1 MSVEKGFTKENLDYY
16 LKELAKEFRKRNGRN
31 MPAEIV
37 LVGGAAILA
46 NYGFREMTYDIDAVI
61 TASSA
66 MREAVNAVGDR
77 LGLPNGWLNADF
89 KNTSSYSPKL
99 SQYSKYYCTY
109 SNVLNIRTISAEY
122 LVAMKLMSG
131 RRYKKDLSDI
141 IGILSE
147 QERMGKPLSYQ
158 QIDQAVRSLYGGWE
172 NISDYAV
179 QVLKAALD
187 SENLKE
193 LFMEQERE
201 EALSKQAVLQVQKYE
216 REKVEESNLDAI
228 IQKALNKKKNDRDTS
243 EKSM

>member
-16 LKELAKEFRKRNGRN
+16 LRELAKEFCKRNGRN
-31 MPAEIV
+31 TPAEII

-66 MREAVNAVGDR
+66 MKEAVNAVGDR

-89 KNTSSYSPKL
+89 KSTSSYSPKL
-99 SQYSKYYCTY
+99 SQYSKYYRTY
-109 SNVLNIRTISAEY
+109 FNVLNIRTISAEY

-147 QERMGKPLSYQ
+147 QERMGEPLSYQ
-158 QIDQAVRSLYGGWE
+158 QIDCAVKNLYGGWE
-172 NISDYAV
+172 KISEYAI
-179 QVLKAALD
+179 QLLKAALD
-187 SENLKE
+187 SKNLVE
-193 LFMEQERE
+193 LFMEQEQE
-201 EALSKQAVLQVQKYE
+201 KALSKQAVLLVRKYE
-216 REKVEESNLDAI
+216 REKVNESNVDAI
-228 IQKALNKKKNDRDTS
+228 IQRALSRKKNDRDVR
-243 EKSM
+243 

>member
-1 MSVEKGFTKENLDYY
+1 MFVEKGFTKENLDYY
-16 LKELAKEFRKRNGRN
+16 LKELAKEFRKRNGKN
-31 MPAEIV
+31 TSAEIV

-66 MREAVNAVGDR
+66 LKEAVNTVGDR

-99 SQYSKYYCTY
+99 SQYSKYYRTY
-109 SNVLNIRTISAEY
+109 SNVLNIRTISSEY

-147 QERMGKPLSYQ
+147 QERMGEPLSYQ
-158 QIDQAVRSLYGGWE
+158 KIDCAVRNLYAGWE
-172 NISDYAV
+172 HISEYAI

-193 LFMEQERE
+193 LFMEQEHE

-216 REKVEESNLDAI
+216 GEKVKESNVDEI
-228 IQKALNKKKNDRDTS
+228 IQKALRKKRDDRDAR
-243 EKSM
+243 

>member
-16 LKELAKEFRKRNGRN
+16 LKELAKEFRKRNGKN
-31 MPAEIV
+31 TPAEIV

-46 NYGFREMTYDIDAVI
+46 NYGFREMTYDI
-61 TASSA
+61 
-66 MREAVNAVGDR
+66 
-77 LGLPNGWLNADF
+77 NADF

-99 SQYSKYYCTY
+99 SQYSKYYRTY

-141 IGILSE
+141 IGILGE
-147 QERMGKPLSYQ
+147 QERMGEPLSYQ
-158 QIDQAVRSLYGGWE
+158 QIDCAVKNLYGGWD
-172 NISDYAV
+172 NISEYAI

-193 LFMEQERE
+193 LFMEQEHE

-216 REKVEESNLDAI
+216 GEKVKESNVDEI
-228 IQKALNKKKNDRDTS
+228 IQKALRKKRADRDAR
-243 EKSM
+243 

>member
-1 MSVEKGFTKENLDYY
+1 MFVDKGITKENLDYY
-16 LKELAKEFRKRNGRN
+16 LKELAKEFRKRNGKN
-31 MPAEIV
+31 TPAEIV

-46 NYGFREMTYDIDAVI
+46 NYGFREMTYDIEAVI

-66 MREAVNAVGDR
+66 MKEAVNTVGER
-77 LGLPNGWLNADF
+77 LGLANGWLNVDF

-99 SQYSKYYCTY
+99 SQYSKYYRTY

-141 IGILSE
+141 IGILGE
-147 QERMGKPLSYQ
+147 QEGMGESLSYQ
-158 QIDQAVRSLYGGWE
+158 QIDCAVKNLYGRWD
-172 NISDYAV
+172 NISEYAI

-201 EALSKQAVLQVQKYE
+201 ETLSKQVVLQVQKYE
-216 REKVEESNLDAI
+216 EEKVKESNINEI
-228 IQKALNKKKNDRDTS
+228 IQRALSKRNNDRDAR
-243 EKSM
+243 

>member
-16 LKELAKEFRKRNGRN
+16 LKELAKEFRKRNGKN

-66 MREAVNAVGDR
+66 LKEAVNTVGDR

-99 SQYSKYYCTY
+99 SRYSKYYRTY
-109 SNVLNIRTISAEY
+109 SNVLNIRTISSEY
-122 LVAMKLMSG
+122 LIAMKLMSG

-147 QERMGKPLSYQ
+147 QERMGEPLSYQ
-158 QIDQAVRSLYGGWE
+158 KIDCAVRNLYGGWD
-172 NISDYAV
+172 NISEYAI

-201 EALSKQAVLQVQKYE
+201 EALSKQAVLQAQKNKGE
-216 REKVEESNLDAI
+216 IVKESNVDEI
-228 IQKALNKKKNDRDTS
+228 IQKALRKKMDDRGAR
-243 EKSM
+243 

>member
-16 LKELAKEFRKRNGRN
+16 LKELAKEFWKRNGKN

-66 MREAVNAVGDR
+66 MKGAVNSVGDR

-99 SQYSKYYCTY
+99 SQYSKYYRTY

-141 IGILSE
+141 IGILGE
-147 QERMGKPLSYQ
+147 QERMGEPLSYQ
-158 QIDQAVRSLYGGWE
+158 QIDCAVKNLYGGWD
-172 NISDYAV
+172 NISEYAI

-201 EALSKQAVLQVQKYE
+201 EALSKQAVLQAQKYE
-216 REKVEESNLDAI
+216 GEKVKESNVDEI
-228 IQKALNKKKNDRDTS
+228 IQKALRKKRADRNAR
-243 EKSM
+243 

>member
-16 LKELAKEFRKRNGRN
+16 LKELAKEFRKRNGKN

-66 MREAVNAVGDR
+66 MKGAVNAVGDR

-99 SQYSKYYCTY
+99 SQYSKYYRTY
-109 SNVLNIRTISAEY
+109 SNVLNIRTISSEY
-122 LVAMKLMSG
+122 LVAMKLISG

-147 QERMGKPLSYQ
+147 QERRGESLNYQ
-158 QIDQAVRSLYGGWE
+158 QIDCAVRNLYGGWD
-172 NISDYAV
+172 NISEYAI
-179 QVLKAALD
+179 QVLKVALD

-193 LFMEQERE
+193 LFMEQERG
-201 EALSKQAVLQVQKYE
+201 EALSKQAVLQAQKYE
-216 REKVEESNLDAI
+216 GEKVKESNVDEI
-228 IQKALNKKKNDRDTS
+228 IQKALRKKKDDRDTR
-243 EKSM
+243 

>member
-16 LKELAKEFRKRNGRN
+16 LKELAKEFRKRNGKN
-31 MPAEIV
+31 TSAEIV

-66 MREAVNAVGDR
+66 MKEAVNTVGDR

-99 SQYSKYYCTY
+99 LQYSKYYRTY
-109 SNVLNIRTISAEY
+109 SNVLNIRTISSEY

-147 QERMGKPLSYQ
+147 QERMGEPLSYQ
-158 QIDQAVRSLYGGWE
+158 KIDCAVRNLYAGWE
-172 NISDYAV
+172 HISEYAI

-193 LFMEQERE
+193 LFMEQEHE

-216 REKVEESNLDAI
+216 GEKVKESNVDEI
-228 IQKALNKKKNDRDTS
+228 IQKALRKKRDDRDAR
-243 EKSM
+243 

>member
-1 MSVEKGFTKENLDYY
+1 MFVEKGFTKENLDYY
-16 LKELAKEFRKRNGRN
+16 LKELAKEFRKRNGKN
-31 MPAEIV
+31 TSAEIV

-66 MREAVNAVGDR
+66 LKEAVNTVGDR

-99 SQYSKYYCTY
+99 LQYSKYYRTY
-109 SNVLNIRTISAEY
+109 SNVLNIRTISSEY

-147 QERMGKPLSYQ
+147 QERMGEPLSYQ
-158 QIDQAVRSLYGGWE
+158 KIDCAVRNLYAGWE
-172 NISDYAV
+172 HISEYAI

-193 LFMEQERE
+193 LFMEQEHE
-201 EALSKQAVLQVQKYE
+201 EALSKQSVLQVQKYE
-216 REKVEESNLDAI
+216 GEKVKESNVDEI
-228 IQKALNKKKNDRDTS
+228 IQKALRKKRDDRDAR
-243 EKSM
+243 

>member
-1 MSVEKGFTKENLDYY
+1 M
-16 LKELAKEFRKRNGRN
+16 
-31 MPAEIV
+31 

-46 NYGFREMTYDIDAVI
+46 NYGVREMTYDIDAVI
-61 TASSA
+61 TAPSA
-66 MREAVNAVGDR
+66 MKEAVNAVGDGFS
-77 LGLPNGWLNADF
+77 LSNGWFNVDF

-99 SQYSKYYCTY
+99 SQYSKYYRTY
-109 SNVLNIRTISAEY
+109 SNVLNIRIISAEY

-147 QERMGKPLSYQ
+147 QERRGESLNYQ
-158 QIDQAVRSLYGGWE
+158 QIDCAVKNLYGGWD
-172 NISDYAV
+172 NISEYAI

-193 LFMEQERE
+193 LFMEQEHE

-216 REKVEESNLDAI
+216 GEKVKESNVDEI
-228 IQKALNKKKNDRDTS
+228 IQKAIRKKRDS
-243 EKSM
+243 RDVR

>member
-16 LKELAKEFRKRNGRN
+16 LKELAKEFRKRNGKN

-66 MREAVNAVGDR
+66 MKGAVNAVGDR
-77 LGLPNGWLNADF
+77 FGLPNGWLNADF

-99 SQYSKYYCTY
+99 SRYSKYYHTY

-141 IGILSE
+141 IGILGE
-147 QERMGKPLSYQ
+147 QERMGESLSYQ
-158 QIDQAVRSLYGGWE
+158 QIDCAVKNLYGGWD
-172 NISDYAV
+172 NISEYAI

-216 REKVEESNLDAI
+216 GEKVKESNVDEI
-228 IQKALNKKKNDRDTS
+228 IQKAIRKKRDS
-243 EKSM
+243 RDVR

>member
-16 LKELAKEFRKRNGRN
+16 LKELAKEFRKRNGKN

-66 MREAVNAVGDR
+66 MKEAVNAVGDR
-77 LGLPNGWLNADF
+77 LSLPNGWLNTDF

-99 SQYSKYYCTY
+99 SQYSKYYRTY
-109 SNVLNIRTISAEY
+109 SNVLNIRTISSEY
-122 LVAMKLMSG
+122 LVAMKLISG

-141 IGILSE
+141 IGILGE
-147 QERMGKPLSYQ
+147 QERMGEPLSYQ
-158 QIDQAVRSLYGGWE
+158 QIDCAVKNLYGGWD
-172 NISDYAV
+172 NISEYAI
-179 QVLKAALD
+179 QVLKVALD

-193 LFMEQERE
+193 LFMEQERG
-201 EALSKQAVLQVQKYE
+201 EALSKQAVLQAQKYE
-216 REKVEESNLDAI
+216 GEKVKESNVDEI
-228 IQKALNKKKNDRDTS
+228 IQKALRKKKDDRDTR
-243 EKSM
+243 

>member
-16 LKELAKEFRKRNGRN
+16 LKELAKEFRKRNGKN

-66 MREAVNAVGDR
+66 MKEAVNAVGDR

-99 SQYSKYYCTY
+99 SQYSKYYRTY

-147 QERMGKPLSYQ
+147 QERRGEPLSYR
-158 QIDQAVRSLYGGWE
+158 QIDCAVRNLYGGWDD
-172 NISDYAV
+172 ISEYAI

-216 REKVEESNLDAI
+216 GEKVKESNVDEI
-228 IQKALNKKKNDRDTS
+228 IQKAIRKKRDDRDAR
-243 EKSM
+243 

>member
-16 LKELAKEFRKRNGRN
+16 LKELAKEFRKRNGKN

-66 MREAVNAVGDR
+66 MKEAVNAVGDR
-77 LGLPNGWLNADF
+77 LSLPNGWLNTDF

-99 SQYSKYYCTY
+99 SQYSKYYRTY

-147 QERMGKPLSYQ
+147 QERRGESLNYQ
-158 QIDQAVRSLYGGWE
+158 QIDCAVKNLYGGWD
-172 NISDYAV
+172 NISEYAI

-193 LFMEQERE
+193 LFMEQEHE
-201 EALSKQAVLQVQKYE
+201 EVLSKQAVLQVEKYE
-216 REKVEESNLDAI
+216 GEKVKESNVDEI
-228 IQKALNKKKNDRDTS
+228 IQKAIRKKRDS
-243 EKSM
+243 RDVR

>member
-1 MSVEKGFTKENLDYY
+1 MFVEKGFTKENLDYY
-16 LKELAKEFRKRNGRN
+16 LKELAKEFRKRNGKN

-66 MREAVNAVGDR
+66 LKEAVNTVGDR

-99 SQYSKYYCTY
+99 LQYSKYYRTY
-109 SNVLNIRTISAEY
+109 SNVLNIRTISSEY
-122 LVAMKLMSG
+122 LVAMKLMSR

-147 QERMGKPLSYQ
+147 QERMGEPLSYQ
-158 QIDQAVRSLYGGWE
+158 QIDCAVRNLYGGWDH
-172 NISDYAV
+172 ISEYAV
-179 QVLKAALD
+179 
-187 SENLKE
+187 
-193 LFMEQERE
+193 
-201 EALSKQAVLQVQKYE
+201 
-216 REKVEESNLDAI
+216 
-228 IQKALNKKKNDRDTS
+228 
-243 EKSM
+243 

>member
-16 LKELAKEFRKRNGRN
+16 LKELAKEFRKRNGKN

-66 MREAVNAVGDR
+66 LKEAVNTVGDR

-99 SQYSKYYCTY
+99 SRYSKYYRTY
-109 SNVLNIRTISAEY
+109 SNVLNIRTISSEY
-122 LVAMKLMSG
+122 LIAMKLMSG

-147 QERMGKPLSYQ
+147 QERMGEPLSYQ
-158 QIDQAVRSLYGGWE
+158 KIDCAVRNLYGGWD
-172 NISDYAV
+172 NISEYAI

-193 LFMEQERE
+193 LFMEQEHE
-201 EALSKQAVLQVQKYE
+201 EVLSKQAVLQVEKYE
-216 REKVEESNLDAI
+216 GEKVKESNVDEI
-228 IQKALNKKKNDRDTS
+228 IQKAIRKKRDS
-243 EKSM
+243 RDVR

>member
-16 LKELAKEFRKRNGRN
+16 LKELAKEFRKRNGKN

-66 MREAVNAVGDR
+66 MKGAVNAVGDR

-99 SQYSKYYCTY
+99 SQYSKYYRTY

-141 IGILSE
+141 IGILGE
-147 QERMGKPLSYQ
+147 QERMGEPLSYQ
-158 QIDQAVRSLYGGWE
+158 QIDCAVKNLYGGWD
-172 NISDYAV
+172 NISEYAI
-179 QVLKAALD
+179 QVLKVALD

-216 REKVEESNLDAI
+216 GEKVKESNVDEI
-228 IQKALNKKKNDRDTS
+228 IQKALRKKRDS
-243 EKSM
+243 RDVR

>member
-16 LKELAKEFRKRNGRN
+16 LKELAKEFRKRNGKN

-66 MREAVNAVGDR
+66 MKGAVNSVGDR

-99 SQYSKYYCTY
+99 SRYSKYYHTY

-141 IGILSE
+141 IGILGE
-147 QERMGKPLSYQ
+147 QERMGESLSYQ
-158 QIDQAVRSLYGGWE
+158 QIDCAVKNLYGGWD
-172 NISDYAV
+172 NISEYAI

-216 REKVEESNLDAI
+216 GEKVKESNVDEI
-228 IQKALNKKKNDRDTS
+228 IQKAIRKKRDS
-243 EKSM
+243 RDVR

>member
-16 LKELAKEFRKRNGRN
+16 LKELAKEFRKRNGKN

-66 MREAVNAVGDR
+66 MKGAVNAVGDR

-89 KNTSSYSPKL
+89 RNTSSYSPKL
-99 SQYSKYYCTY
+99 LQYSKYYRTY

-147 QERMGKPLSYQ
+147 QERMGEPLSYQ
-158 QIDQAVRSLYGGWE
+158 QIDCAVKNLYGGWD
-172 NISDYAV
+172 NISEYAI

-201 EALSKQAVLQVQKYE
+201 EALSKQAVLQAQKNKGE
-216 REKVEESNLDAI
+216 IVKESNVDEI
-228 IQKALNKKKNDRDTS
+228 IQKALRKKRADRNAR
-243 EKSM
+243 

>member
-16 LKELAKEFRKRNGRN
+16 LKELAKEFRKRNGKN

-37 LVGGAAILA
+37 LVGGEAILA

-66 MREAVNAVGDR
+66 MKGAVNAVGDR

-99 SQYSKYYCTY
+99 LRYSKYYHTY

-141 IGILSE
+141 IGILGE
-147 QERMGKPLSYQ
+147 QERMGESLSYQ
-158 QIDQAVRSLYGGWE
+158 QIDCAVKNLYGGWD
-172 NISDYAV
+172 NISEYAI

-216 REKVEESNLDAI
+216 GEKVKESNVDEI
-228 IQKALNKKKNDRDTS
+228 IQKAIRKKRDS
-243 EKSM
+243 RDVR

>member
-1 MSVEKGFTKENLDYY
+1 MFVEKGFTKENLDYY
-16 LKELAKEFRKRNGRN
+16 LKELAKEFRKRNGKN
-31 MPAEIV
+31 TSAEIV

-66 MREAVNAVGDR
+66 LKEAVNTVGDR

-99 SQYSKYYCTY
+99 LQYSKYYRTY
-109 SNVLNIRTISAEY
+109 SNVLNIRTISSEY

-147 QERMGKPLSYQ
+147 QERMGEPLSYQ
-158 QIDQAVRSLYGGWE
+158 KIDCAVRNLYAGWE
-172 NISDYAV
+172 HISEYAI

-193 LFMEQERE
+193 LFMEQEHE
-201 EALSKQAVLQVQKYE
+201 EALSKQAVLQVRKYE
-216 REKVEESNLDAI
+216 GEKVKESNVDEI
-228 IQKALNKKKNDRDTS
+228 IQKAIRKKRDS
-243 EKSM
+243 RDVR

>member
-16 LKELAKEFRKRNGRN
+16 LKELAKEFRKRNGKN

-66 MREAVNAVGDR
+66 MKEAVNTVGDR

-99 SQYSKYYCTY
+99 SQYSKYYRTY

-141 IGILSE
+141 IGILGE
-147 QERMGKPLSYQ
+147 QERMGEPLSYQ
-158 QIDQAVRSLYGGWE
+158 QIDCAVKNLYGGWD
-172 NISDYAV
+172 NISEYAI

-201 EALSKQAVLQVQKYE
+201 EALSKQAVLQVEKYE
-216 REKVEESNLDAI
+216 GGKVKESNVDEI
-228 IQKALNKKKNDRDTS
+228 IQKALRKKRADRNAR
-243 EKSM
+243 

>member
-16 LKELAKEFRKRNGRN
+16 LKELAKEFRKRNGKN

-66 MREAVNAVGDR
+66 MKEAVNTVGDR
-77 LGLPNGWLNADF
+77 FGLPNSWLNADF

-99 SQYSKYYCTY
+99 SQYSKYYRTY

-141 IGILSE
+141 IGIMSE
-147 QERMGKPLSYQ
+147 QERRGEPLSYR
-158 QIDQAVRSLYGGWE
+158 QIDCAVRNLYGGWDD
-172 NISDYAV
+172 ISEYAM
-179 QVLKAALD
+179 QVLKAALN

-201 EALSKQAVLQVQKYE
+201 EELSKQLVLQVQKYE
-216 REKVEESNLDAI
+216 GEKVKESNVEEI
-228 IQKALNKKKNDRDTS
+228 IQKALRKKRNNRDWR
-243 EKSM
+243 

>member
-16 LKELAKEFRKRNGRN
+16 LKELAKEFRKRNGKN

-66 MREAVNAVGDR
+66 MKGAVNAVGDR

-99 SQYSKYYCTY
+99 SQYSKYYRTY

-147 QERMGKPLSYQ
+147 QERRGEPLSYR
-158 QIDQAVRSLYGGWE
+158 QIDCAVRNLYGGWDD
-172 NISDYAV
+172 ISEYAI

-216 REKVEESNLDAI
+216 GEKVKESNVEEI
-228 IQKALNKKKNDRDTS
+228 IQKALRKKRDS
-243 EKSM
+243 RDVR

>member
-1 MSVEKGFTKENLDYY
+1 MSVEKGFTKEDLDYY
-16 LKELAKEFRKRNGRN
+16 LKELAKEFRKRNGKN
-31 MPAEIV
+31 TPAEIV

-66 MREAVNAVGDR
+66 TASSALKEAVNTVGDR

-99 SQYSKYYCTY
+99 SQYSKYYRTY
-109 SNVLNIRTISAEY
+109 SNVLNIRTIRSEY

-147 QERMGKPLSYQ
+147 QERRGEPLSYQ
-158 QIDQAVRSLYGGWE
+158 KIDYAVRNLYGGWD
-172 NISDYAV
+172 NISEYAI

-193 LFMEQERE
+193 LFMEQEHE

-216 REKVEESNLDAI
+216 GEKVKESNVDEI
-228 IQKALNKKKNDRDTS
+228 IQKALSRKMDRDVR
-243 EKSM
+243 

>member
-1 MSVEKGFTKENLDYY
+1 
-16 LKELAKEFRKRNGRN
+16 

-66 MREAVNAVGDR
+66 MKGAVNAVGDR
-77 LGLPNGWLNADF
+77 LGLLNGWLNADF

-99 SQYSKYYCTY
+99 SQYSKYYRTY

-122 LVAMKLMSG
+122 LLAMKLMSG
-131 RRYKKDLSDI
+131 RRYKKYLSDI
-141 IGILSE
+141 IGILDE
-147 QERMGKPLSYQ
+147 QERMGEPLSYQ
-158 QIDQAVRSLYGGWE
+158 QIDCAVKNLYGGWD
-172 NISDYAV
+172 NISEYAI

-201 EALSKQAVLQVQKYE
+201 EALSKQVVFQAQKYE
-216 REKVEESNLDAI
+216 GEKAKESNVDEI
-228 IQKALNKKKNDRDTS
+228 IQKALRKKRADRDAR
-243 EKSM
+243 